1 MSMPFADEYAVTSSG
16 RIFDYRQEALG
27 DLFRG
32 IHDRIQRT
40 ADQLS
45 DGDAL
50 AADLETWAQEIATLF
65 AVRQLTVDIAGHE
78 LIAEGRVEVNCTNWP
93 GISFSSTEWGRTV
106 MRPGH
111 RFRLTVLT
119 EGNLHLLQ
127 SGLTRGGEGR
137 KVDLQTNGLARV
149 YEWPEALPAKQLQD
163 DVDQFLQD
171 LDSGV
176 QEICARLSKEN
187 GDLTHVAETAL
198 DQRQQTIRRSRAYLG
213 DLRLTV
219 TRDPVADT
227 VIPALPK
234 PVPAPGGRPGSR
246 RSLPASRADIPSP
259 AEATL
264 SRPTLAEFYEH
275 VVSVL
280 GAVAVG
286 FERSPRRFAD
296 AEEEALRDFILVTLN
311 SHYQGA
317 ATGETFN
324 GAGKTDILV
333 RHGLD
338 NAFIGECK
346 FWGGEVKLGET
357 FEQLLSYT
365 TWRDNRL
372 ALVFFVRNKNIR
384 PVIETT
390 SAWLRERPEFGGGES
405 GVPEGQLRCTLDWRA
420 EERKARLTIFFVH
433 LPLA

>member
-1 MSMPFADEYAVTSSG
+1 MPLPFADEYAVTSSG
-16 RIFDYRQEALG
+16 RIFDYRQEVVG
-27 DLFRG
+27 ELFRAT
-32 IHDRIQRT
+32 HDRIQRS
-40 ADQLS
+40 ADELS
-45 DGDAL
+45 DDDAL
-50 AADLETWAQEIATLF
+50 AADLGAWAQEVAALL
-65 AVRQLTVDIAGHE
+65 AVRPPTVDTAGHE
-78 LIAEGRVEVNCTNWP
+78 LSVEGRVEVDCTNWP
-93 GISFSSTEWGRTV
+93 GISFASTEWGRPV
-106 MRPGH
+106 IRPGH

-119 EGNLHLLQ
+119 DGNLHLLQ

-176 QEICARLSKEN
+176 QEIGARIATQNEELA
-187 GDLTHVAETAL
+187 GVARTAL
-198 DQRQQTIRRSRAYLG
+198 DARQEIIRRSRAYLG

-219 TRDPVADT
+219 TRDPAADT

-234 PVPAPGGRPGSR
+234 PVPGPGSRSRPR
-246 RSLPASRADIPSP
+246 RSLPARRGADTSTAPQ
-259 AEATL
+259 TL
-264 SRPTLAEFYEH
+264 SRPTLDEFYDH

-311 SHYQGA
+311 SHYEGA

-346 FWGGEVKLGET
+346 FWGGEVKLADT
-357 FEQLLSYT
+357 FQQLLSYT
-365 TWRDNRL
+365 TWQDNRL
-372 ALVFFVRNKNIR
+372 ALVFFVRNKNIQ
-384 PVIETT
+384 PVIDTT
-390 SAWLRERPEFGGGES
+390 SRWLGQRPEFGGWES
-405 GVPEGQLRCTLDWRA
+405 DAPEGQLRCTLEWQGQK
-420 EERKARLTIFFVH
+420 RKARLTIFLVH
-433 LPLA
+433 LPRA